1 MSMATTN
8 SQRAREYVVAVLGRQ
23 LRHVYHFVRHR
34 LAELEAVG
42 DLPRGELS
50 VEDVVDAVVLR
61 AYHELAKN
69 LDAAQL
75 RRRLM
80 GWAREQLGAEV
91 KRLKEWHRRTPVHT
105 EDDVPETPPAEAVS
119 RLGEEILDFYEPD
132 EDLKVEDVLPDLSIP
147 DPERQAEREE
157 LQWCVSTALAGLP
170 EQWRRALDLSVDG
183 RSRAELARELSLSE
197 PEVEQV
203 LDRARDYVRQRLV
216 ESGCG
221 LDR

>member
-1 MSMATTN
+1 
-8 SQRAREYVVAVLGRQ
+8 
-23 LRHVYHFVRHR
+23 
-34 LAELEAVG
+34 
-42 DLPRGELS
+42 
-50 VEDVVDAVVLR
+50 
-61 AYHELAKN
+61 
-69 LDAAQL
+69 
-75 RRRLM
+75 RRLM

-105 EDDVPETPPAEAVS
+105 EDHVPETPPAEAVS

-132 EDLKVEDVLPDLSIP
+132 EDLKVEDVLPDLSIL

-197 PEVEQV
+197 PEVEQAPTPV
-203 LDRARDYVRQRLV
+203 LLDMWAAWCGPCRMLAPIVDELAGELAGRVKVGKLNVDENPSTAGRFGVRSIPTLLVLKGGREVDRIVGVVPKA
-216 ESGCG
+216 E
-221 LDR
+221 